1 MLELRT
7 MAAQVEPWPALQ
19 EYADRHEL
27 HVIGVDEAGRGP
39 LFGPVVAGAALLHP
53 KRPIDGLA
61 CSKTLSPK
69 RREALCGQIQQ
80 HALAHAV
87 AQASVAEI
95 DSLNI
100 LKASLLAMH
109 RAVDAVVVQAGLVP
123 EQCLVVV
130 DGNKLPNWGY
140 RSVAVVK
147 GDSKVPVVSAGSIL
161 AKVWRDQWCQ
171 AQAEIFP
178 QYELHLHMGYPTAR
192 HMDLLK
198 LHGASALHRR
208 SFRPVREV
216 LELGKQGLFE

>member
-1 MLELRT
+1 MLELRAL
-7 MAAQVEPWPALQ
+7 AAQAEPWPALWA
-19 EYADRHEL
+19 YAKHHGL

-39 LFGPVVAGAALLHP
+39 LFGPVVAGAAMLHP
-53 KRPIDGLA
+53 EHPIEGLA

-69 RREALCGQIQQ
+69 RREALYGQIQQ
-80 HALAHAV
+80 RAQAHAV

-109 RAVDAVVVQAGLVP
+109 RAVDAVMQQTGLTP
-123 EQCLVVV
+123 AQCLVVV
-130 DGNKLPNWGY
+130 DGNKLPAWSY

-147 GDSKVPVVSAGSIL
+147 GDSKVPAVSAGSIL
-161 AKVWRDQWCQ
+161 AKVWRDHWCHAQ
-171 AQAEIFP
+171 AQIFP

-192 HMDLLK
+192 HMDLLRQ
-198 LHGASALHRR
+198 HGASALHRR

-216 LELGKQGLFE
+216 LELGQQGLFE